1 MTLRPPGRRPPA
13 WREHTVVTGLGP
25 EGCVGLGAARGR
37 EAPKGSV
44 QCGAARGEPGGR
56 GSSSGCRSLTA
67 ALPRPGA
74 TLRAETDPADAGCDC
89 GSRAQTRALSV
100 PGSDVCSERLWVQRL
115 LPPGLGNGSGL
126 CARLCSGSWKGAPR
140 ERGRQAP
147 HLLGV
152 GGGHL
157 RDARDLDAAPRIFPQ
172 FQKAG
177 GRVQEVP
184 DHFVVNLG

>member
-1 MTLRPPGRRPPA
+1 MSWGWGPRGAWVWGQQGGGRPPRAVCSAGR
-13 WREHTVVTGLGP
+13 HG
-25 EGCVGLGAARGR
+25 
-37 EAPKGSV
+37 
-44 QCGAARGEPGGR
+44 GEPGGR

-67 ALPRPGA
+67 ALPCPGA
-74 TLRAETDPADAGCDC
+74 TLRAETDPADAGRDC

-100 PGSDVCSERLWVQRL
+100 PGSDVCSEQLWVQRL

-126 CARLCSGSWKGAPR
+126 CARLCSVSWKGAPR

-157 RDARDLDAAPRIFPQ
+157 RDARDLDAAPGIFPQ